1 MEPGAGWSDEV
12 VEFVRREVNGA
23 VALSWEDVSNQSISH
38 DVQANKRSRTAWNVE
53 FRKHV
58 FCSLMIP
65 IGLSAV
71 GRPSEGEAAGL
82 ASGGGAEVSTG
93 CGCSSPPGSGDT
105 LNALGV
111 ADGESVIQTG
121 EPLWWS

>member
-1 MEPGAGWSDEV
+1 MILQNAKMNE
-12 VEFVRREVNGA
+12 
-23 VALSWEDVSNQSISH
+23 
-38 DVQANKRSRTAWNVE
+38 KRRTAWNVE

-71 GRPSEGEAAGL
+71 GRPSEGEAAGM

-93 CGCSSPPGSGDT
+93 WGCSSPLGSGET

-111 ADGESVIQTG
+111 ADGESVIRIG
-121 EPLWWS
+121 ESLPWSSTLSQGAGDKIGGKRDRSS

>member
-12 VEFVRREVNGA
+12 VEFVRREVSGA
-23 VALSWEDVSNQSISH
+23 VALSLEDVSERSSFHN
-38 DVQANKRSRTAWNVE
+38 VQLSTKRRTAWNVE

-82 ASGGGAEVSTG
+82 ASGGGVEVYTG
-93 CGCSSPPGSGDT
+93 WGCSSPLGSGDT

-121 EPLWWS
+121 EPLRWS